1 MMRVL
6 YLAYG
11 LVAYAA
17 FVGTIV
23 YSVGFVTGLFVS
35 KTIDSGPATPLPRA
49 LAIDLALLLLFA
61 LQHSVMARK
70 SFKAWWLRFIPA
82 PIERS
87 TYVLVA
93 SLTLALL
100 FWQWRPIPAVVWRI
114 DDPFIGAALLEFCL
128 FGFAI
133 VVFSTFLF
141 NHFEQYGV
149 RQVAFYMMERNIE
162 EPQFRTPSL
171 YKMVRHP
178 IYVGFTIA
186 FWATPVMTAGH
197 LLFAAVTTGYIFIG
211 IALEER
217 DLVAAFGDEYRRYRE
232 RVGVLPLP
240 RFSWRAPSAP
250 ADVAPERNATQ
261 IKKAA

>member
-17 FVGTIV
+17 FVGAMV
-23 YSVGFVTGLFVS
+23 YSVGFVSGLFVT
-35 KTIDSGPATPLPRA
+35 KTIDSGPAASTLKA
-49 LAIDLALLLLFA
+49 VAIDLALLLVFA

-70 SFKAWWLRFIPA
+70 SFKRWWLQFIPE

-100 FWQWRPIPAVVWRI
+100 FWQWCPIPAVIWQV
-114 DDPFIGAALLEFCL
+114 DDPFIAATLVEFGL
-128 FGFAI
+128 FGFGV

-141 NHFEQYGV
+141 SHFEQYGV
-149 RQVAFYMMERNIE
+149 RQVAFHMMQRDMDA
-162 EPQFRTPSL
+162 PQFATPSL

-186 FWATPVMTAGH
+186 FWSTPVMTAGH
-197 LLFAAVTTGYIFIG
+197 LLFAVVTTGYIFIG

-217 DLVAAFGDEYRRYRE
+217 DLVATFGDEYRRYRE

-240 RFSWRAPSAP
+240 RFGSAQPRARAEAISG
-250 ADVAPERNATQ
+250 ERTSTRE
-261 IKKAA
+261 AA